1 MWNDKDWSLTTE
13 VPPVAINTDVLKKPA
28 KKPTAKAMKAMKAV
42 KAVKAIQKKKL
53 IKKPTAKAMKAMKA
67 S

>member
-42 KAVKAIQKKKL
+42 KAIQKKKL